1 MGIVEDR
8 IVWELHQDNHPLTT
22 FFRNNMLIIVKFKL
36 LIFKNMKK
44 KSKTVRHQA
53 PSQIIQ
59 IGIIF
64 FMVMVIILV
73 AYVFKFYT

>member
-1 MGIVEDR
+1 
-8 IVWELHQDNHPLTT
+8 
-22 FFRNNMLIIVKFKL
+22 
-36 LIFKNMKK
+36 MKK